1 MICLVSVFEKSFENI
16 ICMLG
21 KKIYVKERL
30 VILYKVFV
38 RNRFLKIIE
47 IIVKL
52 WGLLFLE
59 VS

>member
-38 RNRFLKIIE
+38 RNRFLKNYWE
-47 IIVKL
+47 NC
-52 WGLLFLE
+52 
-59 VS
+59 

>member
-1 MICLVSVFEKSFENI
+1 MYVRE
-16 ICMLG
+16 

-52 WGLLFLE
+52 LGLLFLE